1 MVLGG
6 KAGLRDTLVG
16 ETTRHVVNKAPCRVI
31 LTAAPPSEPPRDV
44 AEPPV
49 DLAAPPPTGDPALH
63 DHLDV
68 AEAAGE
74 PAR

>member
-16 ETTRHVVNKAPCRVI
+16 ETTRYVVNKAPCRVI
-31 LTAAPPSEPPRDV
+31 LTAAPPSERPQLVAAPPAD
-44 AEPPV
+44 P
-49 DLAAPPPTGDPALH
+49 AAPPPTGDPARH